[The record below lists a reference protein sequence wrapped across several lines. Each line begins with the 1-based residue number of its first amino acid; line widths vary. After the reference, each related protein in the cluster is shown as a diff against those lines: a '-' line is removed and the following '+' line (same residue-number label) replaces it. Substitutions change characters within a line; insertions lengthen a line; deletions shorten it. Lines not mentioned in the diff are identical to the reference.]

1 MLHKGGPVPRLVS
14 MQGTFIFASPSAEA
28 DDGGPTLVA
37 VAEPVYR
44 HPADAQPQMDAWTP
58 AVFRLKAAVEAALGG
73 QALNHG
79 LVQYY
84 RNGDDYISEHGATT
98 RTHTPK
104 PLLRNSSPSSLGH
117 SGQDAGRGTRVGDC
131 QPQPGCDP
139 DDGPSRQK
147 GP

>member
-98 RTHTPK
+98 RTHTHTK
-104 PLLRNSSPSSLGH
+104 
-117 SGQDAGRGTRVGDC
+117 AFVA
-131 QPQPGCDP
+131 
-139 DDGPSRQK
+139 K
-147 GP
+147 